1 MQVQV
6 KDIKGNNVKSIDLP
20 DSIYNVELNDHVL
33 HHVVK
38 AYLANKRQG
47 THATKTRAYVSGG
60 GKKPYKQKGT
70 GGARAGST
78 RAHNRPGGAVAH
90 GPQPRDYRLKLNKK
104 VKALA
109 IRVAL
114 SDKARHGKLVVVSD
128 FADVN
133 AYSTKAVLGALK
145 ALNAPKALLSDVR
158 DDDFL
163 YRSARNIHGA
173 DVKSPLDFNA
183 MDLLRYETLVIS
195 EKALEALN
203 ARVSE
208 EA

>member
-1 MQVQV
+1 MQVEV
-6 KDIKGNNVKSIDLP
+6 KDISGKTLKKIELP
-20 DSIYNVELNDHVL
+20 ESIYNVEMNDHVL

-78 RAHNRPGGAVAH
+78 RANNRPGGAVSH
-90 GPQPRDYRLKLNKK
+90 GPQPRDYRQKLNSK

-109 IRVAL
+109 LRVAL
-114 SDKARHGKLVVVSD
+114 SDKARHGKLVVVNEFPFSS
-128 FADVN
+128 
-133 AYSTKAVLGALK
+133 YSTKKVLGALG
-145 ALNAPKALLSDVR
+145 ALQAPKALLADVR
-158 DDDFL
+158 EDDFL
-163 YRSARNIHGA
+163 YRSTRNIHGA
-173 DVKSPLDFNA
+173 EAVSAKEFNVL
-183 MDLLRYETLVIS
+183 DLLRYETLVIS

-203 ARVSE
+203 VRVSE
-208 EA
+208 GA

>member
-1 MQVQV
+1 MQVEV
-6 KDIKGNNVKSIDLP
+6 KDIQGKRVKTIELP
-20 DSIYNVELNDHVL
+20 DAIYDVELNEHVL

-38 AYLANKRQG
+38 AYMANQRQG

-78 RAHNRPGGAVAH
+78 RANNRPGGAVSH
-90 GPQPRDYRLKLNKK
+90 GPQPRDYRLKLNRK
-104 VKALA
+104 VKTLAL
-109 IRVAL
+109 RVAL
-114 SDKARHGKLVVVSD
+114 SDKLRNGKLIVVDKFPVSS
-128 FADVN
+128 
-133 AYSTKAVLGALK
+133 YSTKTVLSALK
-145 ALNAPKALLSDVR
+145 ALQAPRALLADVR
-158 DDDFL
+158 DDDYL

-173 DVKSPLDFNA
+173 EAVLAKDFNVV
-183 MDLLRYETLVIS
+183 DLLRYETLIIS
-195 EKALEALN
+195 EEALAAVN

>member
-1 MQVQV
+1 M
-6 KDIKGNNVKSIDLP
+6 
-20 DSIYNVELNDHVL
+20 
-33 HHVVK
+33 
-38 AYLANKRQG
+38 
-47 THATKTRAYVSGG
+47 
-60 GKKPYKQKGT
+60 
-70 GGARAGST
+70 
-78 RAHNRPGGAVAH
+78 AH

-128 FADVN
+128 FAGVN

-173 DVKSPLDFNA
+173 EAKSPLDFNA

-195 EKALEALN
+195 DRTVARHLTNIFHKIGVSSRTQAARYALGHGVTAS
-203 ARVSE
+203 R
-208 EA
+208 

>member
-1 MQVQV
+1 
-6 KDIKGNNVKSIDLP
+6 
-20 DSIYNVELNDHVL
+20 
-33 HHVVK
+33 
-38 AYLANKRQG
+38 
-47 THATKTRAYVSGG
+47 
-60 GKKPYKQKGT
+60 
-70 GGARAGST
+70 
-78 RAHNRPGGAVAH
+78 
-90 GPQPRDYRLKLNKK
+90 LNKK

-114 SDKARHGKLVVVSD
+114 SDKARHGKLVVVND
-128 FADVN
+128 FAGIN
-133 AYSTKAVLGALK
+133 SYSTKNVLGTLK
-145 ALNAPKALLSDVR
+145 ALGTAKALLSDVR

-173 DVKSPLDFNA
+173 EAKSPLDFNA
-183 MDLLRYETLVIS
+183 LDLLRYETLVIS

>member
-1 MQVQV
+1 MQVEV
-6 KDIKGNNVKSIDLP
+6 KDIKGNRVKTIDLP
-20 DSIYNVELNDHVL
+20 DAIYNVELNDHVL

-109 IRVAL
+109 LRVAL
-114 SDKARHGKLVVVSD
+114 SDKARHGKLVVVNEFPFSS
-128 FADVN
+128 
-133 AYSTKAVLGALK
+133 YSTKNVLVALK
-145 ALNAPKALLSDVR
+145 ALQAPKALLADVR
-158 DDDFL
+158 EDDFL
-163 YRSARNIHGA
+163 YRSTRNIHGA
-173 DVKSPLDFNA
+173 EALSAKEFNVL
-183 MDLLRYETLVIS
+183 DLLRYETLIIS
-195 EKALEALN
+195 EQALEALN